1 MYKIQNVHS
10 REVLDSRGN
19 PTIETELEILNEK
32 WEVSKWRAIVPSWA
46 STWIHEA
53 LELRDEDSK
62 RYLGKWVLKAVNNVN
77 QIVKTAIEWKDFDNY
92 QNLDKFLIDLDGTKN
107 KSNLWANAI
116 LGVSMAFVVAC
127 ANSESKWIY
136 EYLNN
141 TQGNTL
147 PYPMMNIINWGS
159 HADNNV
165 DIQEFMIVPVWASNL
180 HEAIRMWAEVFHNL
194 KKILKSRWMVT
205 SVWDEWWYAPNLGS
219 NEEALKIIM
228 EAINKAWYNF
238 DQIKLAI
245 DAAASEF
252 LKDWKYNV
260 DWNFLSSS
268 QLVDYY
274 EDLVNKY
281 PIISIEDWHAEDDFE
296 WWKEMTQRLWDK
308 IMLVGDD
315 LFVTNIERL
324 EMGIK
329 EKMANSILIKLNQ
342 IWSVS
347 ETISAINMAN
357 QNWMKVIISHR
368 SGETEDTFIADLA
381 VAMNTG
387 FIKTGSASRTDRI
400 CKYNQLMRIEE
411 KLWDRAKYW
420 NK

>member
-19 PTIETELEILNEK
+19 PTIEV
-32 WEVSKWRAIVPSWA
+32 EVYLDNWNRWRAIVPSWA

-53 LELRDEDSK
+53 LELRDEDAK
-62 RYLGKWVLKAVNNVN
+62 RYLGKWVLKAVKNVN
-77 QIVKTAIEWKDFDNY
+77 EIIKENIIGKDFDNY
-92 QNLDKFLIDLDGTKN
+92 QSLDKFLIDLDGTAN

-116 LGVSMAFVVAC
+116 LWVSMAFVVAC

-141 TQGNTL
+141 AQGNTL

-260 DWNFLSSS
+260 DWNFLNSS

-274 EDLVNKY
+274 EGLVNKY

-296 WWKEMTQRLWDK
+296 GWKEMTQRLWEK

-357 QNWMKVIISHR
+357 QNSMKVIISHR

-387 FIKTGSASRTDRI
+387 FIKTWSASRTDRI

-411 KLWDRAKYW
+411 KLWDKAKYG
-420 NK
+420 K